1 MCSLRVAGGI
11 GTAVTRFAWLWQ
23 GKAAESRSVTGN
35 VVSVKAEWDD
45 DHSPVG
51 PQGCAAVAVTVPR
64 GLPEPGP
71 GDGRG
76 LKAPGGLGSRFL
88 QEDVLRLS

>member
-1 MCSLRVAGGI
+1 MLPTGGGRDRHRSNAVCVVVAG
-11 GTAVTRFAWLWQ
+11 
-23 GKAAESRSVTGN
+23 ESGRVPLRDGECR
-35 VVSVKAEWDD
+35 VCDDRDD
-45 DHSPVG
+45 DHGPVG